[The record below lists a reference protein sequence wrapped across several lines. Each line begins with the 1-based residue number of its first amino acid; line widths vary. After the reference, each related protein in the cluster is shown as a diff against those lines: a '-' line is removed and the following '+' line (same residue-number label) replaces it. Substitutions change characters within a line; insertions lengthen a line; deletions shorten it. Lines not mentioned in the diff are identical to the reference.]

1 VRHMNP
7 RHRAPRD
14 PAWEQRTVVLATR
27 DAVGEQDTVVLW
39 PARSGSPPIGSTSRA
54 SGPDRPPRRA
64 RKRLLR
70 RTVRTGAAIT
80 VTGLAAGIALLV
92 STPGVGDAAQRTVD
106 LDRAHHIAAPTT
118 PVPARFAAAL
128 IATED
133 SRFYDTPGIDPVSL
147 VRVAATAVTGGN
159 PGAATLEQQ
168 LAKQLY
174 TGARAGGIT
183 TKAEQVGLAVKLD
196 LAYSKQ
202 QILQMYAAVV
212 YFGHGYWGL
221 DAASHGYFGLAP
233 QQLTWGQAALLAGL
247 VQAPSAYD
255 PVTHP
260 DLAHTRQQHVLGR
273 LVATGQLTPSAAA
286 AAAAEPLNLAEPL
299 HVVTAAPSAT
309 SP

>member
-1 VRHMNP
+1 MNP
-7 RHRAPRD
+7 R
-14 PAWEQRTVVLATR
+14 QRATR
-27 DAVGEQDTVVLW
+27 DPLWEQDTVVLSTRDPLW
-39 PARSGSPPIGSTSRA
+39 EQDTVVLYSPARSGIPLIGSTFRA
-54 SGPDRPPRRA
+54 SGPDRPRRRA
-64 RKRLLR
+64 RRRLLR
-70 RTVRTGAAIT
+70 RTVGTGAAIF
-80 VTGLAAGIALLV
+80 VTALVAGIALLI
-92 STPGVGDAAQRTVD
+92 STPGVGDAAQRAVD
-106 LDRAHHIAAPTT
+106 LDRTHHVAGPTT

-133 SRFYDTPGIDPVSL
+133 SRFYDTPGIDPLSL
-147 VRVAATAVTGGN
+147 VRVAATAVTGGD

-174 TGARAGGIT
+174 TGGRAGSIT
-183 TKAEQVGLAVKLD
+183 SKAEQVGLAVKLD

-221 DAASHGYFGLAP
+221 DAASQGYFGLAP
-233 QQLTWGQAALLAGL
+233 QRLTWGQAALLAGL

-260 DLAHTRQQHVLGR
+260 NLAHARQQHVLGR

-299 HVVTAAPSAT
+299 HAATAAPSAT